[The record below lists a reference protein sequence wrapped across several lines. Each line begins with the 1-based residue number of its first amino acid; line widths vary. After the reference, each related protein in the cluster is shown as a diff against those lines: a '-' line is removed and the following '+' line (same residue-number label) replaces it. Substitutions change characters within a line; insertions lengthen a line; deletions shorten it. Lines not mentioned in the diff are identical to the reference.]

1 MASAIYKNGSW
12 YVVYAQGKPVM
23 CHNRA
28 TAMYLAAQANKL
40 QA

>member
-1 MASAIYKNGSW
+1 MATISYRNGSW

-28 TAMYLAAQANKL
+28 TAVYLAAQANKL
-40 QA
+40 